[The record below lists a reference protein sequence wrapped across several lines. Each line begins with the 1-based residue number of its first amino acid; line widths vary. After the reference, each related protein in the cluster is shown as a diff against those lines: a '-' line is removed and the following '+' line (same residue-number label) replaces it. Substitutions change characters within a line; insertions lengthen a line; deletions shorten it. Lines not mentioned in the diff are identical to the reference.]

1 MLDRTQ
7 MLDSACP
14 FDVRVKEKEKID
26 NYQEVKRELR
36 RICKSRRVTVVPIII
51 GALGTVSND
60 IEKWLAEIGVT
71 RRLESLERAYWVQP
85 GPFPKS

>member
-1 MLDRTQ
+1 M
-7 MLDSACP
+7 
-14 FDVRVKEKEKID
+14 KEKEKID

-60 IEKWLAEIGVT
+60 IEKWLAGIGVT

-85 GPFPKS
+85 GPFAKS